1 MELKK
6 MLVTQAIKLAEEQAE
21 SMKEQFLAYVKS
33 DEFETMIAEGMDRAI
48 NIPFVRED
56 KEAPIFRDVADLVQ
70 KVFIKIITGVK

>member
-6 MLVTQAIKLAEEQAE
+6 MLVTQAIKLAEEQAD